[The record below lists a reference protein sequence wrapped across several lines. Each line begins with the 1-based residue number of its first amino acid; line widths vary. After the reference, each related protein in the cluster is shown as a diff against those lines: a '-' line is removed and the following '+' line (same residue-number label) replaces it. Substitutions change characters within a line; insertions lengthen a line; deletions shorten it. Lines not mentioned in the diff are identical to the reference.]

1 MDKAIIEA
9 ALKEVEAKIVAIRAE
24 LAKEAPAA

>member
-9 ALKEVEAKIVAIRAE
+9 ALVAIEAQLVVIRAE
-24 LAKEAPAA
+24 LAKVV